1 MTALGCPV
9 VPEVN
14 IIVQGS
20 CNEISSFK
28 LISASS
34 LLATSAKLLI
44 EEKSKDFSERNDS
57 VVNNKMDLEVV
68 ILYIISFV
76 VNRVFNITA
85 IASQYVCACAA
96 IIISKLFVDKIA
108 TLVCSF
114 TPS

>member
-44 EEKSKDFSERNDS
+44 EEKSKAFSARNDS
-57 VVNNKMDLEVV
+57 VVNNKMDVEVV
-68 ILYIISFV
+68 NGYINAFV
-76 VNRVFNITA
+76 VGGVFNITA
-85 IASQYVCACAA
+85 VAAKYLSACVAIVLCRSCAH
-96 IIISKLFVDKIA
+96 
-108 TLVCSF
+108 
-114 TPS
+114 